1 MFIIGSKDYFSEG
14 KHRMSKTKQ
23 AFSKI
28 WSIEEDNYEAAANQ
42 FTLKCQ
48 LISLLLLVIM
58 WILNQLDIFIIDKQ
72 IMTTAMISC
81 YCIEAMTILC
91 CAMFGYEKWWMKYVI
106 LFFSVLMSTMA
117 GIFLTYHVVLA
128 CVLPLLYSMQ
138 YRKRRMVYYTY
149 ILTFFSMMAIVLIG
163 YYEGICDAN
172 MILLTTGNIFQY
184 VDFETRT
191 IIYDTINSNPLAMLP
206 LYYVLPRMIILSAMI
221 PVMQHVVKTAT
232 KHAAVESELK
242 RLSEID
248 EMTHLYNRNKYNQ
261 MLVEYFPKIEQV
273 AVIFWD
279 LNGLKKTNDN
289 LGHEAGDYLITV
301 FAKTIFN
308 LSETHRFAYRIGGD
322 EFVLIIENPR
332 VNEKELV
339 LTEWRQSMESMNR
352 SSKIPI
358 SASVGYAVGKG
369 MEIENLIT
377 QADQMMYA
385 EKTRTK
391 SGRDV

>member
-1 MFIIGSKDYFSEG
+1 
-14 KHRMSKTKQ
+14 MSKTKQ

-48 LISLLLLVIM
+48 LISLLLLVVM
-58 WILNQLDIFIIDKQ
+58 WVLNQLNIFIIDKQ

-91 CAMFGYEKWWMKYVI
+91 CAMFGYEKWWMKYIV
-106 LFFSVLMSTMA
+106 LFFSVLMTTVA

-149 ILTFFSMMAIVLIG
+149 VLTFFSMMAIVLIG
-163 YYEGICDAN
+163 YHEGICDAN
-172 MILLTTGNIFQY
+172 MVLLTTGNISQY
-184 VDFETRT
+184 VNPETQSIVFD
-191 IIYDTINSNPLAMLP
+191 IINNNPIVMLP
-206 LYYVLPRMIILSAMI
+206 LFYVLPRMIILLAMI

-261 MLVEYFPKIEQV
+261 MITDYFPKIDRV

-279 LNGLKKTNDN
+279 LNGLKKTNDS
-289 LGHEAGDYLITV
+289 LGHEVGDYLISVFSQTV
-301 FAKTIFN
+301 FN
-308 LSETHRFAYRIGGD
+308 LSNTSRFTYRIGGD
-322 EFVLIIENPR
+322 EFVLIIESPKH
-332 VNEKELV
+332 NEKELV
-339 LTEWRQSMESMNR
+339 LKEWRQSMESMNR
-352 SSKIPI
+352 SSKISI
-358 SASVGYAVGKG
+358 SASVGYAEGKG
-369 MEIENLIT
+369 SEIEELIT

-385 EKTRTK
+385 EKMATK
-391 SGRDV
+391 SGRDM

>member
-1 MFIIGSKDYFSEG
+1 
-14 KHRMSKTKQ
+14 MSKTKQ
-23 AFSKI
+23 AFSRI
-28 WSIEEDNYEAAANQ
+28 WRIEEDNYEAAANR

-48 LISLLLLVIM
+48 LISLVLLIAM
-58 WILNQLDIFIIDKQ
+58 WVLNQMNIFIIDKQ

-91 CAMFGYEKWWMKYVI
+91 CAMFGYEKWWMKYVV
-106 LFFSVLMSTMA
+106 LFFSVLMTTVV

-138 YRKRRMVYYTY
+138 YRKRHVVYYTY

-172 MILLTTGNIFQY
+172 MVLFTTGNISQY
-184 VDFETRT
+184 VDSETQT
-191 IIYDTINSNPLAMLP
+191 IIFDTINNNPMVMLP
-206 LYYVLPRMIILSAMI
+206 LYYVLPRMIILSAMV
-221 PVMQHVVKTAT
+221 PVVQHVVKTAT

-242 RLSEID
+242 HLSEID

-261 MLVEYFPKIEQV
+261 MLAEYFPKIERV

-279 LNGLKKTNDN
+279 LNGLKKTNDS
-289 LGHEAGDYLITV
+289 LGHEVGDYLISV
-301 FAKTIFN
+301 FAQTIFN
-308 LSETHRFAYRIGGD
+308 LSNSSCFAYRIGGD
-322 EFVLIIENPR
+322 EFVLIIESPKH
-332 VNEKELV
+332 NEKELI
-339 LTEWRQSMESMNR
+339 LQEWRQSMESMNR

-358 SASVGYAVGKG
+358 SASVGYAEGKG
-369 MEIENLIT
+369 SEIEGLIM

-385 EKTRTK
+385 EKMRTK
-391 SGRDV
+391 SGRDM

>member
-1 MFIIGSKDYFSEG
+1 
-14 KHRMSKTKQ
+14 MSKTKQ
-23 AFSKI
+23 AFSRI
-28 WSIEEDNYEAAANQ
+28 WRIEEDNYEAAANR

-48 LISLLLLVIM
+48 LISLVLLIAM
-58 WILNQLDIFIIDKQ
+58 WVLNQMNIFIIDKQ

-91 CAMFGYEKWWMKYVI
+91 CAMFGYEKWWMKYVV
-106 LFFSVLMSTMA
+106 LFFSVLMTTVA

-138 YRKRRMVYYTY
+138 YRKRHVVYYTY

-172 MILLTTGNIFQY
+172 MVLFTTGNISQY
-184 VDFETRT
+184 VDSETQT
-191 IIYDTINSNPLAMLP
+191 IIFDTINNNPMVMLP
-206 LYYVLPRMIILSAMI
+206 LYYVLPRMIILSAMV
-221 PVMQHVVKTAT
+221 PVVQHVVKTAT

-242 RLSEID
+242 HLSEID

-261 MLVEYFPKIEQV
+261 MLAEYFPKIERV

-279 LNGLKKTNDN
+279 LNGLKKTNDC
-289 LGHEAGDYLITV
+289 LGHEVGDYLISV
-301 FAKTIFN
+301 FAQTIFK
-308 LSETHRFAYRIGGD
+308 LSNSSCFAYRIGGD
-322 EFVLIIENPR
+322 EFVLIIESPKH
-332 VNEKELV
+332 NEKELI
-339 LTEWRQSMESMNR
+339 LQEWRQSMESMNR

-358 SASVGYAVGKG
+358 SASVGYAEGKG
-369 MEIENLIT
+369 SEIEGLIM

-385 EKTRTK
+385 EKMRTK
-391 SGRDV
+391 SGRDM

>member
-1 MFIIGSKDYFSEG
+1 
-14 KHRMSKTKQ
+14 MSKTKQ

-191 IIYDTINSNPLAMLP
+191 IIYDTINSNPLVMLP

-391 SGRDV
+391 SGRDM

>member
-1 MFIIGSKDYFSEG
+1 MFIIGSKDYFLEG
-14 KHRMSKTKQ
+14 IHRMGKTKE

-28 WSIEEDNYEAAANQ
+28 WRIEEDNYEAAANR

-48 LISLLLLVIM
+48 LISLLLLVAM
-58 WILNQLDIFIIDKQ
+58 WVLNQLNVFIIDKQ
-72 IMTTAMISC
+72 IMTTAMLTC

-91 CAMFGYEKWWMKYVI
+91 CGMFGYEKWWMKYVV
-106 LFFSVLMSTMA
+106 LFFSVLMTTVA

-138 YRKRRMVYYTY
+138 YRKRRMVYYTFC
-149 ILTFFSMMAIVLIG
+149 LTFFSMMAIVLIG
-163 YYEGICDAN
+163 YYKGICDAN
-172 MILLTTGNIFQY
+172 MIFLTTGNISQY
-184 VDFETRT
+184 VDSETQT
-191 IIYDTINSNPLAMLP
+191 IIFEEINNNPMVMLP

-248 EMTHLYNRNKYNQ
+248 EMSHLYNRNKYNQ
-261 MLVEYFPKIEQV
+261 MLSEYFPKIEYV

-279 LNGLKKTNDN
+279 LNGLKKTNDT

-301 FAKTIFN
+301 FAKTIYN
-308 LSETHRFAYRIGGD
+308 LSDTHRFTYRIGGD
-322 EFVLIIENPR
+322 EFVLIIESPR
-332 VNEKELV
+332 VHEKEQV
-339 LTEWRQSMESMNR
+339 LAEWRQSMESMNM

-358 SASVGYAVGKG
+358 SASVGYAEGKG
-369 MEIENLIT
+369 SEIEELIT
-377 QADQMMYA
+377 KADQMMYA
-385 EKTRTK
+385 EKMRTK
-391 SGRDV
+391 SGRDM

>member
-1 MFIIGSKDYFSEG
+1 
-14 KHRMSKTKQ
+14 MSKTKQ

-28 WSIEEDNYEAAANQ
+28 WRIEEDNYEAAANQ

-48 LISLLLLVIM
+48 LISLVLLVIM
-58 WILNQLDIFIIDKQ
+58 WVLNQLDIFIIDKQ
-72 IMTTAMISC
+72 IMTTAIISC

-91 CAMFGYEKWWMKYVI
+91 CAMFGYEKPWMKYVI
-106 LFFSVLMSTMA
+106 LFFSVLMSTVA

-138 YRKRRMVYYTY
+138 YRKQRMVYYTY
-149 ILTFFSMMAIVLIG
+149 VLTFFSMMAIVLIG

-172 MILLTTGNIFQY
+172 MVLLTTGNIFQY
-184 VDFETRT
+184 VDFETQT

-221 PVMQHVVKTAT
+221 PVMQHVVQTAT

-261 MLVEYFPKIEQV
+261 MLAEYFPKIERV

-301 FAKTIFN
+301 FAKTIFK

-339 LTEWRQSMESMNR
+339 LTEWRQSIESMNR

-369 MEIENLIT
+369 TEIENLIT

-385 EKTRTK
+385 EKVRTK
-391 SGRDV
+391 SGRDM

>member
-1 MFIIGSKDYFSEG
+1 
-14 KHRMSKTKQ
+14 MSKTKQ
-23 AFSKI
+23 AFSRI
-28 WSIEEDNYEAAANQ
+28 WRIEEDNYEAAANR

-48 LISLLLLVIM
+48 LISLVLLIAM
-58 WILNQLDIFIIDKQ
+58 WVLNQMNIFIIDKQ

-91 CAMFGYEKWWMKYVI
+91 CAMFGYEKWWMKYVV
-106 LFFSVLMSTMA
+106 LFFSVLMTTVA

-138 YRKRRMVYYTY
+138 YRKRHVVYYTY

-172 MILLTTGNIFQY
+172 MVLFTTGNISQY
-184 VDFETRT
+184 VDSETQT
-191 IIYDTINSNPLAMLP
+191 IIFDTINNNPMVMLP
-206 LYYVLPRMIILSAMI
+206 LYYVLPRMIILSAMV
-221 PVMQHVVKTAT
+221 PVVQHVVKTAT

-242 RLSEID
+242 HLSEID

-261 MLVEYFPKIEQV
+261 MLAEYFPKIERV

-279 LNGLKKTNDN
+279 LNGLKKTNDS
-289 LGHEAGDYLITV
+289 LGHEVGDYLISV
-301 FAKTIFN
+301 FAQTIFN
-308 LSETHRFAYRIGGD
+308 LSNSSCFAYRIGGD
-322 EFVLIIENPR
+322 EFVLIIESPKH
-332 VNEKELV
+332 NEKELI
-339 LTEWRQSMESMNR
+339 LQEWRQSMESMNR

-358 SASVGYAVGKG
+358 SASVGYAEGKG
-369 MEIENLIT
+369 SEIEGLIM

-385 EKTRTK
+385 EKMRTK
-391 SGRDV
+391 SGRDM

>member
-1 MFIIGSKDYFSEG
+1 
-14 KHRMSKTKQ
+14 MSKTKQ
-23 AFSKI
+23 AFSRI
-28 WSIEEDNYEAAANQ
+28 WRIEEDNYEAAANR

-48 LISLLLLVIM
+48 LISLVLLIAM
-58 WILNQLDIFIIDKQ
+58 WVLNQMNIFIIDKQ

-91 CAMFGYEKWWMKYVI
+91 CAMFGYEKWWMKYVV
-106 LFFSVLMSTMA
+106 LFFSVLMTTVA

-138 YRKRRMVYYTY
+138 YRKRHVVYYTY

-172 MILLTTGNIFQY
+172 MVLLTTGNISQY
-184 VDFETRT
+184 VDSETQT
-191 IIYDTINSNPLAMLP
+191 IIFDTINNNPMVMLP
-206 LYYVLPRMIILSAMI
+206 LYYVLPRMIILSAMV
-221 PVMQHVVKTAT
+221 PVVQHVVKTAT

-242 RLSEID
+242 HLSEID

-261 MLVEYFPKIEQV
+261 MLAEYFPKIERV

-279 LNGLKKTNDN
+279 LNGLKKTNDC
-289 LGHEAGDYLITV
+289 LGHEVGDYLISV
-301 FAKTIFN
+301 FAQTIFN
-308 LSETHRFAYRIGGD
+308 LSNSSCFAYRIGGD
-322 EFVLIIENPR
+322 EFVLIIESPKH
-332 VNEKELV
+332 NEKELI
-339 LTEWRQSMESMNR
+339 LQEWRQSMESMNR

-358 SASVGYAVGKG
+358 SASVGYAEGKG
-369 MEIENLIT
+369 SEIEELIT

-385 EKTRTK
+385 EKMRTK
-391 SGRDV
+391 SGRDM